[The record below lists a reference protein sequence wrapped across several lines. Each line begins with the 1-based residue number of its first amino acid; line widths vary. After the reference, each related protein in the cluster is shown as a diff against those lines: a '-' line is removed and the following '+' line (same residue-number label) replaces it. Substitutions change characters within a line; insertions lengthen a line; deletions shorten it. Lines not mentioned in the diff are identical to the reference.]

1 MDTNV
6 LSYKSNH
13 PNVYIYSYT
22 HIFIFHMCCILVH
35 ETHPISLSCWSKC
48 LFLDCHYS
56 LLLLRHSFLSSTD
69 DEDDA
74 EDFGAVAAAA
84 VDDCGGC
91 DEDDGDDD
99 DVALSL
105 CSDVDGHVGVTCG

>member
-13 PNVYIYSYT
+13 PNVYICTYT
-22 HIFIFHMCCILVH
+22 HICIFHICCILVH

-56 LLLLRHSFLSSTD
+56 LLLRHSFLSSTD

-99 DVALSL
+99 DDVALSL
-105 CSDVDGHVGVTCG
+105 CSDVDGHVGVACG